1 MRVKHPEITARLV
14 ALGLAA
20 AFIGSGSAGAGGEA
34 AVHRYDVSVTGS
46 VTTRVN
52 DGATELRLSY
62 ELVFPRVAVRV
73 NPNQPANAAISA
85 AKAGTASGRF
95 ELESRVAS
103 SSCAASFAFAGL
115 GAGLDVKAYRA
126 QVEKPR
132 FVLRALL
139 TPSALQALTARVQDV
154 KSGCSG
160 APTGTTQAP
169 GGSFA
174 AGPGIVGLIGD
185 VPGATFQ
192 RQTWQTASIPVRQL
206 LDGRSFTLDT
216 GTRQETLPDR
226 ELSGRVSVEFRP
238 TAVR

>member
-1 MRVKHPEITARLV
+1 MRVRQQITAVLV

-20 AFIGSGSAGAGGEA
+20 GFMGGASASAGSRAV
-34 AVHRYDVSVTGS
+34 VHRYDVSVTGS

-62 ELVFPRVAVRV
+62 ELVFPRVLVRV
-73 NPNQPANAAISA
+73 NPTQATTRTAISA

-95 ELESRVAS
+95 ELESAVAS
-103 SSCAASFAFAGL
+103 SSCAGSFAFAGL

-139 TPSALQALTARVQDV
+139 TPAALQALTARVQMV
-154 KSGCSG
+154 SSGCG
-160 APTGTTQAP
+160 DAPTGTTQAP
-169 GGSFA
+169 GGGFP
-174 AGPGIVGLIGD
+174 AGPGIVGFISD
-185 VPGATFQ
+185 SPGASFQ

-206 LDGRSFTLDT
+206 LDGRTFTLDT
-216 GTRQETLPDR
+216 GPRQETLPDR
-226 ELSGRVSVEFRP
+226 ELSGRVSVQFRP